1 MRTIQTLAVLLAP
14 ALALASCQS
23 APQSKPRGVAT
34 PAQTAAALDQV
45 KALAGTWDIL
55 DETGKSTGTT
65 VFSVSS
71 AGSSVREI
79 MFQGHPHEMTNMYHM
94 DGPTIVV
101 THYCAAGNQPLMRAA
116 PADIAPGR
124 IAFRFDHASNFDPK
138 ADGHV
143 MGDLTLV
150 FTDRDHLRQ
159 EWGSYEEGKPAG
171 TVNFELARRK

>member
-1 MRTIQTLAVLLAP
+1 MRTTHTLALLLAP

-23 APQSKPRGVAT
+23 APQSKRRGVAT
-34 PAQTAAALDQV
+34 PAQAAAALDQV

-55 DETGKSTGTT
+55 DDTGKSTGIS
-65 VFSVSS
+65 VFTVSS
-71 AGSSVREI
+71 AGSSVREV

-101 THYCAAGNQPLMRAA
+101 THYCAAGNQPLMRAT
-116 PADIAPGR
+116 PADITPGR
-124 IAFRFDHASNFDPK
+124 IAFRFDRASNFDPSGE
-138 ADGHV
+138 GHV

-159 EWGSYEEGKPAG
+159 EWGSYEKGKPAG
-171 TVNFELARRK
+171 KVNFELVRRK